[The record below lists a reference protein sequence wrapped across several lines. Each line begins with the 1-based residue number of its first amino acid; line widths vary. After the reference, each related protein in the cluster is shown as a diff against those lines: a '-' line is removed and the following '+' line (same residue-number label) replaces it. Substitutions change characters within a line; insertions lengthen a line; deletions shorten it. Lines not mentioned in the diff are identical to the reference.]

1 MEEFT
6 ALVTIDQQITEKKAT
21 LAEAQAKIDALKIEL
36 KLEEIKAELDQLNTK
51 REELA
56 IAAAPILSE
65 IGKCEFEGYE
75 FRVQRGAV
83 SVQMKDK
90 IDLKKI
96 PPQFVRTKLEPD
108 KNAIKKASPSE
119 IEAFATL
126 VKAPDK
132 ITYTL
137 AN

>member
-1 MEEFT
+1 MT
-6 ALVTIDQQITEKKAT
+6 SKSLKKKAT
-21 LAEAQAKIDALKIEL
+21 LVEYQAKIDALKIEL
-36 KLEEIKAELDQLNTK
+36 NFEAIKAELEQLNAE

-56 IAAAPILSE
+56 IAAAPMLSE
-65 IGKCEFEGYE
+65 IGKCEIGGYN
-75 FRVQRGAV
+75 FWVKQGAV
-83 SVQMKDK
+83 SAQMKDE
-90 IDLKKI
+90 IDLKQI
-96 PPQFVRTKLEPD
+96 PAKFIRTKLEPD
-108 KNAIKKASPSE
+108 KVAIKKAPPEE